1 MFVDYVALMLINM
14 AAGFFILAYFVYAG
28 IHESD
33 RSAWVPAFGAVGTV
47 ALITGSHMA
56 LTWPIQKLLPTVNL
70 SWANVAYGEMTV
82 LLGVLFLG
90 AALAC
95 AKNWRLEALGIYAF
109 FAGLAAVVVGVQ
121 IWRLGLTPNPHFTGG
136 GFVLSGLAGMLFC
149 PVVWRLKEVRAARIL
164 LALLMVVAGAIWT
177 FVACGAY
184 WGHIASFSK
193 LQ

>member
-1 MFVDYVALMLINM
+1 MFVDYIALMLINM
-14 AAGFFILAYFVYAG
+14 AAGFFILAHFVYAG
-28 IHESD
+28 IHEAN
-33 RSAWVPAFGAVGTV
+33 RSTWVPAFGAVGTV

-56 LTWPIQKLLPTVNL
+56 LTWPIAKLPTVNL
-70 SWANVAYGEMTV
+70 SFANVAYGEMTV

-95 AKNWRLEALGIYAF
+95 ARNWRLDALGIYAF
-109 FAGLAAVVVGVQ
+109 FAGLAAIVVGVQ
-121 IWRLGLTPNPHFTGG
+121 IWRLGLTNAPHLTGV
-136 GFVLSGLAGMLFC
+136 GFVVSGLAGMLFC
-149 PVVWRLKEVRAARIL
+149 PVVWRLKEVRAARVL